1 MRSSAARLHFDTKE
15 KEAGA
20 EFTAARQVNLFMS
33 EANLEFL
40 PRNSS
45 FKMEF

>member
-1 MRSSAARLHFDTKE
+1 MRSSAARLRFDLKE

-20 EFTAARQVNLFMS
+20 EFTAARQINLLMS

-40 PRNSS
+40 TRNSS
-45 FKMEF
+45 FKMQF